1 MREKHS
7 GCHGIKIGQGKGRKA
22 HQEGMQL
29 SGEGPYLQDA
39 RDAKGWILEGLDP
52 YHCQEGLD
60 KGTERSEIELAL

>member
-1 MREKHS
+1 MAAMESRLGRAK
-7 GCHGIKIGQGKGRKA
+7 GGKLIRRVYSCLGKD
-22 HQEGMQL
+22 MI
-29 SGEGPYLQDA
+29 PCLQDA